1 MNKLISYI
9 ILVLSILI
17 IFTVVG
23 LTPPLPNNKQT
34 TSDYFESVDDNS
46 FFDKN
51 GSPVVSS
58 SILMY
63 ELLEKYSKIY
73 NVPRYIAYN
82 IAYKETRYKGPFD
95 WDYNPERISSAG
107 AQGPMQVM
115 PSTAKLIQ
123 GKSIPVDE
131 LRTNLELNIETSM
144 MLLEKL
150 YNKYGSWKIVCGC
163 YNTGK
168 PMVND
173 YAIYCSSNKDYRN
186 KWEFYE

>member
-23 LTPPLPNNKQT
+23 LPNNNQVP
-34 TSDYFESVDDNS
+34 SDSYFEGIDDNS

-95 WDYNPERISSAG
+95 WDYNPERISSVG

-168 PMVND
+168 PIVND
-173 YAIYCSSNKDYRN
+173 YAVYCATNKDYRSEWVYY
-186 KWEFYE
+186 K

>member
-1 MNKLISYI
+1 MNKLTSYI
-9 ILVLSILI
+9 ISILSILI

-23 LTPPLPNNKQT
+23 LPNQNQQT
-34 TSDYFESVDDNS
+34 NSSYLESVENKS
-46 FFDKN
+46 FIDTNTN
-51 GSPVVSS
+51 GNPVVPS

-63 ELLEKYSKIY
+63 ELLEKYSKKH

-82 IAYKETRYKGPFD
+82 IAFKETRYKGPFD
-95 WDYNPERISSAG
+95 WDYDPERISSAG

-123 GKSIPVDE
+123 GEVIPAEE

-163 YNTGK
+163 YNTGQ
-168 PMVND
+168 PIVND
-173 YAIYCSSNKDYRN
+173 YAIYCSSNKDYTK